1 MLDMRGEH
9 IDVVEP
15 LAPLVIYH
23 LEYLLRNTG
32 RQTVGALPIAQ
43 MLDDLLGLDGMP
55 TVPANGNAKALVP
68 SKVLIGKRSGGAVGH
83 RGWGDIYISVVRE
96 YIRATDQRSN
106 RGKPVDG
113 AENQTG

>member
-1 MLDMRGEH
+1 MRGEH
-9 IDVVEP
+9 IDVVEH
-15 LAPLVIYH
+15 LAPLGIYH

-68 SKVLIGKRSGGAVGH
+68 SKVLIGNRSGGAVGH
-83 RGWGDIYISVVRE
+83 RGWGDQYV
-96 YIRATDQRSN
+96 
-106 RGKPVDG
+106 GC
-113 AENQTG
+113 TGVSSGNGSTIESWKTRRWC